1 MKPLWNHL
9 INILL
14 IVPFIMV
21 LSTVFVINR
30 ELANGVVSGKYF
42 WFYLSILAVS
52 VTVLLSWGINRKK
65 ISLSLPDLFIILFC
79 ISGVVI
85 PHYHHGAVTHKVVL
99 LLLVLIL
106 YFYFRIFLLQ
116 YKWNRVVLLAFFIG
130 TGLVE
135 SIWGLSQ
142 IYGFTASQ
150 HTLFKTTGSFF
161 NPGPYAGYVAL
172 TLPPAFY
179 YLLSDYRVLKGSF
192 RCRFLPYYIRWGL
205 SALSCTGALLILPST
220 LSRASW
226 FAALAGC
233 AVVGVCYLWGR
244 TEFSR
249 HKQNLLTYS
258 KKRLFTRA
266 LPVLVLGVAT
276 VAGVYY
282 LKKDSADGRALI
294 WKISAGVIKEYP
306 LGVGIGHFPG
316 VYGDKQAEYFL
327 LKQGSPQQ
335 QLVAGNPEYA
345 FNEYMQICIEFGI
358 LPFLLFLLFIG
369 SVLYRGIRHKRY
381 AATGA
386 LVSLLVFAAMSYPF
400 SILPFL
406 IAGVFLAAL
415 CTSFGKTPATGR
427 DLLKGG
433 IALFLLLLITQVA
446 IYNRLPQ
453 YDAYKKWKKV
463 KVLYSAGLH
472 KEAAREYEELYP
484 CLEHEISFLFEYAQA
499 LSKLEEYSRSNEVL
513 ESAVKISCD
522 PMLYNVMGKN
532 RQALKKYE
540 EAEQSFL
547 KASLIVPNRLYPYY
561 LLARLYDETEDAAK
575 VCEMAEI
582 LHFKEPKV
590 PSEAVYEMRREV
602 RSMCEKYK
610 NK

>member
-1 MKPLWNHL
+1 MGYQ
-9 INILL
+9 
-14 IVPFIMV
+14 
-21 LSTVFVINR
+21 S
-30 ELANGVVSGKYF
+30 E
-42 WFYLSILAVS
+42 
-52 VTVLLSWGINRKK
+52 K
-65 ISLSLPDLFIILFC
+65 ISLSLLDLFITLFC

-106 YFYFRIFLLQ
+106 YFYFRIFLVQ
-116 YKWNRVVLLAFFIG
+116 YKWNMVVLLVFFIG

-150 HTLFKTTGSFF
+150 HTLFKTTGFFF
-161 NPGPYAGYVAL
+161 NPGPYTGYVAL

-179 YLLSDYRVLKGSF
+179 YLLSDYRILKGPF
-192 RCRFLPYYIRWGL
+192 RCRFLSYYIRWGL

-249 HKQNLLTYS
+249 YKQNLFIYS
-258 KKRLFTRA
+258 KKRLLTRT
-266 LPVLVLGVAT
+266 LPALVLGVAT

-306 LGVGIGHFPG
+306 LGVGIEYFPG
-316 VYGDKQAEYFL
+316 VYSDKQAECFRL
-327 LKQGSPQQ
+327 HQGSAQQ
-335 QLVAGNPEYA
+335 QFVAGNPEYA
-345 FNEYMQICIEFGI
+345 FNEYIQFCIEFGI
-358 LPFLLFLLFIG
+358 LPFLLFLFFTG

-406 IAGVFLAAL
+406 IAGVFLAAV
-415 CTSFGKTPATGR
+415 CISAGTPQCTGR
-427 DLLKGG
+427 DLFTGG
-433 IALFLLLLITQVA
+433 IVLSILLVITLVTL
-446 IYNRLPQ
+446 YNRVPM
-453 YDAYKKWKKV
+453 YEAYKKWSKV

-472 KEAAREYEELYP
+472 KEAAREYKGLYP
-484 CLEHEISFLFEYAQA
+484 YLEHEISFLFEYAQA

-532 RQALKKYE
+532 RQALKEYE
-540 EAEQSFL
+540 GAEQSFL
-547 KASLIVPNRLYPYY
+547 KALLIVPNRLYPYY
-561 LLARLYDETEDAAK
+561 LLARLYDETGDTAK
-575 VCEMAEI
+575 VCEIAEI
-582 LHFKEPKV
+582 LHSKEPKV
-590 PSEAVYEMRREV
+590 PSEAVHEMRSEV